1 MSTITEPSQLRTEL
15 EKVRKNGY
23 AVDFEEQE
31 EGVRCLAAPVFGP
44 NGEVF
49 AAMSISGPAS
59 RLNKGHL
66 NELVPD
72 IKRISAAFSEA
83 FGSS

>member
-1 MSTITEPSQLRTEL
+1 MSTITDPSQLRTEL
-15 EKVRKNGY
+15 KKVRKDGY

-31 EGVRCLAAPVFGP
+31 EGVRCLATPVFGP

-49 AAMSISGPAS
+49 AAMSVSGPAS
-59 RLNKGHL
+59 RLKRGRVD
-66 NELVPD
+66 ELVPD
-72 IKRISAAFSEA
+72 AKRISTAFSEA

>member
-1 MSTITEPSQLRTEL
+1 LSTITEPSQLRTEL

>member
-1 MSTITEPSQLRTEL
+1 MSTITDPSQLRTEL
-15 EKVRKNGY
+15 EKVRKDGY

-31 EGVRCLAAPVFGP
+31 EGVRCLAAPTFGP

-59 RLNKGHL
+59 RLKKVRVD
-66 NELVPD
+66 ELVPD
-72 IKRISAAFSEA
+72 IKRISAAFSAA
-83 FGSS
+83 FGSP